1 MIRCRMRRARFRRAA
16 FILPAAVA
24 ATVAAFLTVPP
35 TVGLLVVGLFYFAFM
50 LSLLLAFLLLRSYK
64 AAADRGMLIG
74 GVLSVVLSIPCFVAF
89 TAASNGYFPRPLDPA
104 EARNVLIGAG
114 LTGGAWALFA
124 AFALEPLLVRRDGSA
139 AGRGATPAR

>member
-1 MIRCRMRRARFRRAA
+1 M
-16 FILPAAVA
+16 AVA

-35 TVGLLVVGLFYFAFM
+35 TVGLLVVGFFYFAFM

-74 GVLSVVLSIPCFVAF
+74 GVLSAVLSVPCFVAF
-89 TAASNGYFPRPLDPA
+89 TAASNGYFPRPLGPTDV
-104 EARNVLIGAG
+104 RNVLIGAG

-124 AFALEPLLVRRDGSA
+124 AFAFEPLMVRRNGTA
-139 AGRGATPAR
+139 AGRGVTPAR